1 MRRRL
6 VAIVILIGSS
16 GVSLAQQAATP
27 HATSDNAASA
37 KPAKPPL
44 QAKAVALLAV
54 NVAAKVGDALAGDY
68 WDYDARDDI
77 MGTGNELDF
86 IVTNV
91 APGIIAVRVGVE
103 GKPGRTT
110 FLTYDHAWNVISNG
124 RWRFRP
130 SDGDGIPQPLAVGKT
145 WSFRGDALDSQSHH
159 ARRRLLTAKVVAQEK
174 LTTKAGTFDTYR
186 IETTWTAHDTWDS
199 TVRFEYQQTTWF
211 APEINHWVKRTTVL
225 RTDDLVR
232 ERNTLA
238 LTKWGHGTAAAETG
252 E

>member
-6 VAIVILIGSS
+6 AAVVIFAGSS
-16 GVSLAQQAATP
+16 GISWAQQAAVP
-27 HATSDNAASA
+27 SVNPNSAA
-37 KPAKPPL
+37 PAKPPL
-44 QAKAVALLAV
+44 RAKAATLPSVS
-54 NVAAKVGDALAGDY
+54 VAAKASDALPGDY

-77 MGTGNELDF
+77 MGTSHKLDF
-86 IVTNV
+86 IVTDV
-91 APGIIAVRVGVE
+91 TPEVIAVRVGVE

-110 FLTYDHAWNVISNG
+110 FLTYNHMWDVIDNG

-130 SDGDGIPQPLAVGKT
+130 SDGDGVPQPLAVGKT

-159 ARRRLLTAKVVAQEK
+159 ARRRLLTAKVVTQEK

-211 APEINHWVKRTTVL
+211 APAINHWVKRTTVL

-232 ERNTLA
+232 ERNTLV
-238 LTKWGHGTAAAETG
+238 LTKWGHGTAADDG
-252 E
+252 GK